1 MGTESAPKKATTAC
15 PAAACCAFGATPF
28 IAKSNGGGTSGDS
41 RRCSDM
47 ATQGNNRMNGKGTP
61 HPITDAPHRQGIFPG
76 TGGDQWHRTLTGR
89 QAPEPVSAKLR
100 LIYGNIVAEQLP
112 DNMLDL
118 LSQLDQ
124 KSSKQ

>member
-1 MGTESAPKKATTAC
+1 
-15 PAAACCAFGATPF
+15 
-28 IAKSNGGGTSGDS
+28 
-41 RRCSDM
+41 M

-61 HPITDAPHRQGIFPG
+61 HPITEASHRKQGSFPG
-76 TGGDQWHRTLTGR
+76 TNGDQWHRTLTGR

-100 LIYGNIVAEQLP
+100 MIYGNIVAERLP

-124 KSSKQ
+124 KSSKR

>member
-1 MGTESAPKKATTAC
+1 
-15 PAAACCAFGATPF
+15 
-28 IAKSNGGGTSGDS
+28 
-41 RRCSDM
+41 
-47 ATQGNNRMNGKGTP
+47 MNGKGTP
-61 HPITDAPHRQGIFPG
+61 RPLTDTPHRQGSFPG

-100 LIYGNIVAEQLP
+100 MIYGNIVAEQLP
-112 DNMLDL
+112 ANMLDL

>member
-1 MGTESAPKKATTAC
+1 
-15 PAAACCAFGATPF
+15 
-28 IAKSNGGGTSGDS
+28 
-41 RRCSDM
+41 
-47 ATQGNNRMNGKGTP
+47 MNGKGTP
-61 HPITDAPHRQGIFPG
+61 HTLTDPPQRRQGSFPG
-76 TGGDQWHRTLTGR
+76 TGSDQWHRTLTGR

-100 LIYGNIVAEQLP
+100 MIYGNIVSEQLP

>member
-1 MGTESAPKKATTAC
+1 
-15 PAAACCAFGATPF
+15 
-28 IAKSNGGGTSGDS
+28 
-41 RRCSDM
+41 
-47 ATQGNNRMNGKGTP
+47 MNGKGTLP
-61 HPITDAPHRQGIFPG
+61 PGADAPRRVHGSFPG

-100 LIYGNIVAEQLP
+100 MIYGNIVSEQLP

-124 KSSKQ
+124 KSPKQ

>member
-1 MGTESAPKKATTAC
+1 
-15 PAAACCAFGATPF
+15 
-28 IAKSNGGGTSGDS
+28 
-41 RRCSDM
+41 M
-47 ATQGNNRMNGKGTP
+47 ATQGNNRTNGKGTLP
-61 HPITDAPHRQGIFPG
+61 PGTDAPHRDQGSFPG
-76 TGGDQWHRTLTGR
+76 TEGDTWHRTLTGR

-100 LIYGNIVAEQLP
+100 MIYGNIVAEQLP

>member
-1 MGTESAPKKATTAC
+1 M
-15 PAAACCAFGATPF
+15 
-28 IAKSNGGGTSGDS
+28 D
-41 RRCSDM
+41 
-47 ATQGNNRMNGKGTP
+47 GKGSFP
-61 HPITDAPHRQGIFPG
+61 PGADAPRRTPGSFPG

-100 LIYGNIVAEQLP
+100 MIYGNVVAEQLP
-112 DNMLDL
+112 ENMLDL